1 MYKPSFSSIF
11 LSGMFKTAGFGC
23 RHGLNLRLRAQ
34 HVFYYL
40 HSICIDLTSYL
51 PCPSLINSAQSRLQI
66 ILVYGKDSALWQ
78 FRLKLIIDR
87 WDLPTYILVSN
98 AVSVVCTRVYKIQF
112 TAV

>member
-1 MYKPSFSSIF
+1 M
-11 LSGMFKTAGFGC
+11 
-23 RHGLNLRLRAQ
+23 LNLRLRAQ
-34 HVFYYL
+34 HVFCHL
-40 HSICIDLTSYL
+40 HSICIDLIV
-51 PCPSLINSAQSRLQI
+51 PSVSVAYQRNSAQSRLQI

>member
-1 MYKPSFSSIF
+1 M
-11 LSGMFKTAGFGC
+11 
-23 RHGLNLRLRAQ
+23 LNLRLRAQ
-34 HVFYYL
+34 HVFCHL
-40 HSICIDLTSYL
+40 HSICIDLASYL
-51 PCPSLINSAQSRLQI
+51 PSPSLINATVAKADCKLF
-66 ILVYGKDSALWQ
+66 LVYGKDTALWQ

>member
-1 MYKPSFSSIF
+1 M
-11 LSGMFKTAGFGC
+11 
-23 RHGLNLRLRAQ
+23 LNLRLRAQ
-34 HVFYYL
+34 HVFYHL

-51 PCPSLINSAQSRLQI
+51 PSPSLINSAQSRLQI

>member
-1 MYKPSFSSIF
+1 M
-11 LSGMFKTAGFGC
+11 
-23 RHGLNLRLRAQ
+23 LNLRLRAQ
-34 HVFYYL
+34 HVFYHL
-40 HSICIDLTSYL
+40 HNICIDLTSYL
-51 PCPSLINSAQSRLQI
+51 PSPSLINSAQSRLQI